1 MADRLILTND
11 STKSYD
17 YDEELFIGGFVN
29 QTSAHG
35 AAATTHQVVGVA
47 KRPGRIVDAFVVATP
62 GLSVSGFVSGTVS
75 ANVRINSVSALST
88 LPGIVMATSAGDY
101 IQKAT
106 NKTAN
111 GATSAVVNSASANFS
126 AGDVITVDF
135 TTQSGNSGTIAS
147 VGQGMVVGVLVRYS
161 PN

>member
-1 MADRLILTND
+1 M
-11 STKSYD
+11 
-17 YDEELFIGGFVN
+17 
-29 QTSAHG
+29 
-35 AAATTHQVVGVA
+35 GVA

-106 NKTAN
+106 NKSAN